1 MTSEKR
7 VQKFHT
13 DDLSLPWSRWCF
25 WLVEADFPRCMT
37 NQKHWLDL
45 ESETSSVWNL
55 CALSSDI
62 ISQGNQPWRREIR
75 LFSQAVEEPRVVVFW
90 AYVGFCFLSRQKNF
104 QNWFLQEKK
113 ILFRRV
119 SISLELCKLC
129 EICRRNHTSFVKVPH
144 RTLCVFSQSKSKC
157 GLVGNIH
164 GGHHANCKTLGIPE

>member
-37 NQKHWLDL
+37 NQKWNVISM
-45 ESETSSVWNL
+45 ESLRSFLRHHFAGKPAVAS
-55 CALSSDI
+55 
-62 ISQGNQPWRREIR
+62 GNSAVFSGCWRAACCSFLGICGIL
-75 LFSQAVEEPRVVVFW
+75 LFKSTEKFSKLIFAR
-90 AYVGFCFLSRQKNF
+90 
-104 QNWFLQEKK
+104 KK
-113 ILFRRV
+113 ILFQRV